1 MLSCC
6 GEFNDALAT
15 YILQNREAVLERNRE
30 IVFRNMAIAQ
40 EWIDS
45 EPRVTWQ
52 APKGVSVAYI
62 QWDIPMDDEEFCIKL
77 LKEEGVL
84 LVPGNR
90 FELPGGARLGY
101 CAPEPVLR
109 EGLARLGRALRQFD
123 QPPLCSPWLVG
134 SMRPVRDGRH
144 FTSSETSALTFVSG
158 ADDWGRP
165 SYLGAALC
173 AK

>member
-30 IVFRNMAIAQ
+30 IVFRNLRIAQ
-40 EWIDS
+40 EWIDN

-62 QWDIPMDDEEFCIKL
+62 QWDIPTDDEEFCIKL

-84 LVPGNR
+84 LVPGQPLRAPRRRASWATARPNRCCARASRASAAPCASSTNR
-90 FELPGGARLGY
+90 FCARRGWSDRCGQCAMVAISLPPKRL
-101 CAPEPVLR
+101 P
-109 EGLARLGRALRQFD
+109 
-123 QPPLCSPWLVG
+123 
-134 SMRPVRDGRH
+134 
-144 FTSSETSALTFVSG
+144 
-158 ADDWGRP
+158 
-165 SYLGAALC
+165 
-173 AK
+173 

>member
-40 EWIDS
+40 EWIDN

-62 QWDIPMDDEEFCIKL
+62 KWDIPMDDEEFCVKL

-90 FELPGGARLGY
+90 FELPGGARLATARPNRC
-101 CAPEPVLR
+101 CARASRVSAEPCASSTNRFAFVAAGRIDAASVRPPAISLPPK
-109 EGLARLGRALRQFD
+109 RL
-123 QPPLCSPWLVG
+123 P
-134 SMRPVRDGRH
+134 
-144 FTSSETSALTFVSG
+144 
-158 ADDWGRP
+158 
-165 SYLGAALC
+165 
-173 AK
+173 

>member
-1 MLSCC
+1 MHVHLHGARRN
-6 GEFNDALAT
+6 GERRSIAFAN
-15 YILQNREAVLERNRE
+15 E
-30 IVFRNMAIAQ
+30 IADEQQEEGETRVADENGDQ

-123 QPPLCSPWLVG
+123 
-134 SMRPVRDGRH
+134 
-144 FTSSETSALTFVSG
+144 
-158 ADDWGRP
+158 
-165 SYLGAALC
+165 
-173 AK
+173 

>member
-40 EWIDS
+40 EWIDN

-62 QWDIPMDDEEFCIKL
+62 KWDIPMDDEEFCVKL

-109 EGLARLGRALRQFD
+109 EGLARLGRALCQYD
-123 QPPLCSPWLVG
+123 
-134 SMRPVRDGRH
+134 
-144 FTSSETSALTFVSG
+144 
-158 ADDWGRP
+158 
-165 SYLGAALC
+165 
-173 AK
+173 

>member
-1 MLSCC
+1 M
-6 GEFNDALAT
+6 
-15 YILQNREAVLERNRE
+15 LERNRE

-40 EWIDS
+40 EWIDN

-62 QWDIPMDDEEFCIKL
+62 KWDIPMDDEEFCVKL

-109 EGLARLGRALRQFD
+109 EGLARLGRALCQFD
-123 QPPLCSPWLVG
+123 
-134 SMRPVRDGRH
+134 
-144 FTSSETSALTFVSG
+144 
-158 ADDWGRP
+158 
-165 SYLGAALC
+165 
-173 AK
+173 

>member
-90 FELPGGARLGY
+90 FELPGAARGPR
-101 CAPEPVLR
+101 ASRPSPASVR
-109 EGLARLGRALRQFD
+109 LA
-123 QPPLCSPWLVG
+123 
-134 SMRPVRDGRH
+134 
-144 FTSSETSALTFVSG
+144 TFVL
-158 ADDWGRP
+158 AVAGRVD
-165 SYLGAALC
+165 AASARWSPFHFLRNVC
-173 AK
+173 LNLRFRS